1 MSAYSNLTPQQVI
14 DTLATIGKDIDET
27 TDDIALRDEQAVRA
41 RVAYQVALARAFVTR
56 EGSIEL
62 RKQHAVLDCADLLLA
77 HELADQQYR
86 AAVGQVKAL
95 RDRLE
100 IGRSISALA
109 RMEWAS
115 S

>member
-14 DTLATIGKDIDET
+14 DTLATIGKDIDQVTE
-27 TDDIALRDEQAVRA
+27 DIAASDERAVRA
-41 RVAYQVALARAFVTR
+41 RVAYQVALARAFLER

-62 RKQHAVLDCADLLLA
+62 RKQSAVLDCADLLLA
-77 HELADQQYR
+77 HELADQEHR

-109 RMEWAS
+109 RMEWTAS
-115 S
+115 